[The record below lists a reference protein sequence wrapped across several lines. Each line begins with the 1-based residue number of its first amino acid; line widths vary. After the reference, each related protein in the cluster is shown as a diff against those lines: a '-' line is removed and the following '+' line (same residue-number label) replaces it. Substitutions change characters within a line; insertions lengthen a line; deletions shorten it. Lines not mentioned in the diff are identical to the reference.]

1 MTVLRDNG
9 SLKMLLHNV
18 AFEKM
23 KENSCTEVSILALA
37 TEEKFVVKT
46 FHVQNCDSSS
56 RFARMSE
63 NVL

>member
-18 AFEKM
+18 AVEKV

-37 TEEKFVVKT
+37 TEE
-46 FHVQNCDSSS
+46 N
-56 RFARMSE
+56 
-63 NVL
+63 LW